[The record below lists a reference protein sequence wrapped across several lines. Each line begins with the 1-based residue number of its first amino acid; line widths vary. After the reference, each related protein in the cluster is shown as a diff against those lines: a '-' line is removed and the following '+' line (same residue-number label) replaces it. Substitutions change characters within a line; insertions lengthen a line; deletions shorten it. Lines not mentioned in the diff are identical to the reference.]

1 MIFLISYAQRIL
13 SLWERKFQIKI
24 KIQSSNTLSYI
35 VESRDRFITDSKER
49 SDTIYK
55 KMKDKLSCA
64 DPDEHLR
71 LWERKVSRVKNDI
84 NMVAVSPLFTTF
96 TPTFIMGRYKV
107 SITKNQY
114 RYHFLESRNHQRE
127 SKSIGFIFP
136 SWVLCFVSFE
146 KIEVFQ
152 VLSLPRSPKGKQKIY
167 KLFYFFC
174 FRFRSP
180 GASGAFI
187 FPVQLRVLNLRE
199 VKVV

>member
-55 KMKDKLSCA
+55 KMKDKLSWA
-64 DPDEHLR
+64 DPDKHLR

-127 SKSIGFIFP
+127 SKSIGFIFS
-136 SWVLCFVSFE
+136 SWFLCVLLALKRLKFFKFWVCLGVLRVNRKFINYFISSVFVS
-146 KIEVFQ
+146 
-152 VLSLPRSPKGKQKIY
+152 G
-167 KLFYFFC
+167 
-174 FRFRSP
+174 
-180 GASGAFI
+180 
-187 FPVQLRVLNLRE
+187 LRE
-199 VKVV
+199 PVVHLYFQFNFVSWIWGKWK